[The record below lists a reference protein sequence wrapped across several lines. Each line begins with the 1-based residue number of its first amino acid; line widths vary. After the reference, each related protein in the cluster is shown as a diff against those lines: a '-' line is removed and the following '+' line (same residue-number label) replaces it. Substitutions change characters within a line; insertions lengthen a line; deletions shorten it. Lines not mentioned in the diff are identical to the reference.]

1 METHVYANNNEFCSQ
16 AADGVTT
23 PAFPDPCWSPPP
35 PSAGPVV
42 IPYPNTNFARNLSN
56 GSTTVFVCGT
66 PIAKKDKSFLKMST
80 GNEPATPA
88 FNKGINT
95 TVIKG
100 KTYFTN
106 WSPDVKVEGLNVDR
120 HMDPTTHNHG

>member
-1 METHVYANNNEFCSQ
+1 MILRQLDTVTDHEPVPLLTS
-16 AADGVTT
+16 ADRIVRAT
-23 PAFPDPCWSPPP
+23 A
-35 PSAGPVV
+35 VV
-42 IPYPNTNFARNLSN
+42 ARNLSN